1 MPLEKIASFDIKHLS
16 VLDDSGNIDEGL
28 IPDLKADE
36 LIEIYGHML
45 YAREADQRMLKMQ
58 RQGRIGT
65 FAPSTGQE
73 ASVCGVAY
81 AMKEEDWLVPTFRE
95 MPGLLM
101 RGHPF
106 VHNLLFHNGFEEGNK
121 FPEEKNTLPISI
133 IVGSQM
139 LHAAGIGYALKY
151 KSDPGVVV
159 GFCGDGGTSQGDFHE
174 ALNFAG
180 VWQAPVVF
188 VVQNNQWAISV
199 PRSKQTHSQTIAQK
213 AVAYDIPAIQVDG
226 NDVLAV
232 YSAAKEA
239 MERARSGGGPTL
251 IESVTYRLMMH
262 TTADDPTKYRTEE
275 EVDKWRE
282 KDPIPRFRDFLNK
295 KAGWSPEKDE
305 ALLQKTKDRVDGEVK
320 EFESIEGLAPETCFD
335 HVFGTEHEY
344 LQEQKTE
351 FLELVRKEADNG

>member
-1 MPLEKIASFDIKHLS
+1 MPLNEIASFKVSFLS
-16 VLDDSGNIDEGL
+16 ILDELGNIDEKL
-28 IPDLKADE
+28 IPNLNGDE

-45 YAREADQRMLKMQ
+45 YAREADQRMLKLQ

-81 AMKEEDWLVPTFRE
+81 AMKDDDWLIPTFRE

-121 FPEEKNTLPISI
+121 FPDLKRTLPISI

-151 KSDPGVVV
+151 RGDKGIAV

-180 VWQAPVVF
+180 VWQVPVVF

-213 AVAYDIPAIQVDG
+213 AVAYGIPSIQVDG

-232 YSAAKEA
+232 YKAAKEA
-239 MERARSGGGPTL
+239 IDRARIGEGPTL

-262 TTADDPTKYRTEE
+262 TTADDPTKYRTDE
-275 EVDKWRE
+275 EVAKWQE
-282 KDPIPRFRDFLNK
+282 KDPLPRFRSFLIK
-295 KAGWSPEKDE
+295 RGLWSEEKDE
-305 ALLQKTKDRVDGEVK
+305 KLVQKTRERIDGEVK
-320 EFESIEGLAPETCFD
+320 EFEAIEKLPPETCFD
-335 HVFGTEHEY
+335 HVYGTEHEY
-344 LQEQKTE
+344 LLEQKAE